1 MFGKKNI
8 LNIDITNINKLL
20 YTIIIIG
27 TIVGLMYYFDVLYM
41 RDICITTLISLFI
54 CIISYFISELIM
66 KSIAYFNPN
75 IIKRN
80 YNYDIIKKNIYD
92 SKNYKFYT

>member
-1 MFGKKNI
+1 
-8 LNIDITNINKLL
+8 
-20 YTIIIIG
+20 
-27 TIVGLMYYFDVLYM
+27 
-41 RDICITTLISLFI
+41 
-54 CIISYFISELIM
+54 M